1 MAHIQMRVD
10 QEIGP
15 EAIEEVLSKAMVG
28 RVGVISEGEP
38 YVVPMNFAHKGN
50 RFFIHGAESGRFIGA
65 IRSGGRVC
73 FEVDEYIE
81 TISDPVLCQ
90 YDTRYL
96 SVIGFGTARVIEDL
110 EEKTEA
116 LRVVASKYSTD
127 EKGMKLHETTV
138 EKYRATATES
148 PVVVFEMTL
157 DQITGKANP

>member
-1 MAHIQMRVD
+1 MRVN

-15 EAIEEVLSKAMVG
+15 EAIEAVLSKTMVG
-28 RVGVISEGEP
+28 RVGVLSEGEP
-38 YVVPMNFAHKGN
+38 YVVPMNFAHKDN
-50 RFFIHGAESGRFIGA
+50 RVFIHGAESGRLINA
-65 IRSGGRVC
+65 IRAESRIC

-81 TISDPVLCQ
+81 TMPDPVLCQ

-110 EEKTEA
+110 DEKTEA

-138 EKYRATATES
+138 EKYRAKETES
-148 PVVVFEMTL
+148 PVVVFELTL